1 MAHQNGVFKEMV
13 DALRQIGTPQQNVQQ
28 PAEKAASV
36 PVPLPPPLELEGDME
51 QNFEFFVQN
60 WKNYVSASGMDQWP
74 PEQDRQKTSV
84 LLSVIGNSA
93 LKKYFNFELTAAQ
106 MQDPDT
112 AIAAIKVKVVRER
125 NKMVDWYDYFSM
137 MQEVQEGID
146 EYVAR
151 LKSLAKLCR
160 FGALEEEFVM
170 YKVVTANKWPKL
182 RAKLL
187 TTQNLSLAK
196 AIDMCRAEEISEKH
210 AVAVGQASGDVNM
223 VKSKKKSLKCKFCGD
238 WHDFAKGSCPALGKR
253 CRGCGGKNHFE
264 KVCKAD
270 GKKKMKNK
278 RKVKKV
284 QDGSLS
290 DTSQSEDS
298 DNSETESEEEEV
310 VIGKVYDYSDAGG
323 NVLADL
329 EVFVSDKWQ
338 SVRCELDT
346 GANTSL
352 VGVDWLK
359 KMAGGECPE
368 LLPSKYRLQ
377 SFGGAAIPVLGE
389 VRIPCRRG
397 DRRYTLALQVV
408 NVNHMPLLSAKV
420 CKKLGFVKFCHSV
433 VLQPPRS
440 EQDLLN
446 IYRIKAEQI
455 IQEHKQLF
463 EGYGKFSGVVSLEV
477 DPDVVPSAQQPRR
490 VPIAM
495 RELLKDEL
503 RKLERDGIIVKENQ
517 HTE

>member
-1 MAHQNGVFKEMV
+1 
-13 DALRQIGTPQQNVQQ
+13 
-28 PAEKAASV
+28 
-36 PVPLPPPLELEGDME
+36 
-51 QNFEFFVQN
+51 
-60 WKNYVSASGMDQWP
+60 
-74 PEQDRQKTSV
+74 
-84 LLSVIGNSA
+84 
-93 LKKYFNFELTAAQ
+93 

-170 YKVVTANKWPKL
+170 YKVMTANKWPKL

-196 AIDMCRAEEISEKH
+196 AIDMFRAEEISEKH

-298 DNSETESEEEEV
+298 DNSETESEEEV

-368 LLPSKYRLQ
+368 LLPSN
-377 SFGGAAIPVLGE
+377 F
-389 VRIPCRRG
+389 
-397 DRRYTLALQVV
+397 
-408 NVNHMPLLSAKV
+408 
-420 CKKLGFVKFCHSV
+420 
-433 VLQPPRS
+433 
-440 EQDLLN
+440 
-446 IYRIKAEQI
+446 
-455 IQEHKQLF
+455 
-463 EGYGKFSGVVSLEV
+463 
-477 DPDVVPSAQQPRR
+477 
-490 VPIAM
+490 
-495 RELLKDEL
+495 
-503 RKLERDGIIVKENQ
+503 
-517 HTE
+517 